1 MARGFPQTVK
11 DHLEKCRAAALAA
24 VDAYNRPG
32 PRFRTAQYVVMIT
45 IAWTAAFHAAF
56 YKRGRRPWYRR
67 TGTGTGIRYVK
78 IDKEPKHWELSECL
92 AQHFG
97 GSNPSDRKNLEFL
110 IGLRNKIEHRHLPDL
125 DASLY
130 GECQAA
136 LLNLEEFLA
145 TTFGRRY
152 ALTDQLVVALQFS
165 QVIPSEKK
173 QAARALARSEAKSVT
188 EYVEKFRGGLP
199 STVLNSMKYSFNVF
213 LVPKVANRQ
222 SVADAA
228 VQFVRV
234 DEASP
239 EELERLGRLNVLIR
253 EKHIPIANL
262 DLYKPSQVVAL
273 VCERLTS
280 PFTMSVHT
288 LAWKHYGVR
297 PRHGDAHP
305 ERTEAQYCVFDKAHR
320 DYLYTQAWVDLLA
333 RELADPARYASV
345 VGQVGAGLSAAQPAA
360 AADQAPHVL
369 NSTSRLS
376 AAPGS

>member
-1 MARGFPQTVK
+1 
-11 DHLEKCRAAALAA
+11 
-24 VDAYNRPG
+24 
-32 PRFRTAQYVVMIT
+32 MIT
-45 IAWTAAFHAAF
+45 IAWTAAFHASF

-67 TGTGTGIRYVK
+67 TGSGTGIRYVK
-78 IDKEPKHWELSECL
+78 VDGEPKHWELSECL
-92 AQHFG
+92 AQHFAG
-97 GSNPSDRKNLEFL
+97 ASPSERRNLEFL
-110 IGLRNKIEHRHLPDL
+110 IGLRNKVEHRHLPDL

-136 LLNLEEFLA
+136 LLNLEEFLVG
-145 TTFGRRY
+145 TFGRRY
-152 ALTDQLVVALQFS
+152 ALADHLVVALQFS

-188 EYVEKFRGGLP
+188 EYVEKFRGSLP

-273 VCERLTS
+273 VRQRLSS
-280 PFTMSVHT
+280 PFTMTVHT
-288 LAWKHYGVR
+288 LAWKHYAVR
-297 PRHGDAHP
+297 PPYGDGHP
-305 ERTEAQYCVFDKAHR
+305 ERTTAQYCVFDKAHG

-333 RELADPARYASV
+333 RDMADPTRYASV
-345 VGQVGAGLSAAQPAA
+345 VGQVPAAQIAAQPAA
-360 AADQAPHVL
+360 ATAQAPKIV
-369 NSTSRLS
+369 TSGGRLS
-376 AAPGS
+376 AVPSG